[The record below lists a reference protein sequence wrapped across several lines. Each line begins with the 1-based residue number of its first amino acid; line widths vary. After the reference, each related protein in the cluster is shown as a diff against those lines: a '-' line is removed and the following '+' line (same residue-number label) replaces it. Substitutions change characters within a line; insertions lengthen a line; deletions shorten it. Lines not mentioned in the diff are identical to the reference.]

1 VSPDSDTRRAVA
13 ALAACRPLADRLA
26 ASPDGIDTPLTAA
39 DLDLLHGYEEV
50 LTAYSGY
57 EHELRLDALRSA
69 AGLRPSDAGLL
80 RGALDQHYGS
90 NPVLARARIARLER
104 WLTRAGEPASE
115 PEEDKK
121 T

>member
-1 VSPDSDTRRAVA
+1 MSTDSDTRRAVA

-26 ASPDGIDTPLTAA
+26 ASPDGIYTALTAA

-80 RGALDQHYGS
+80 RGALDQQYGS
-90 NPVLARARIARLER
+90 NPTLARARLARLER
-104 WLTRAGEPASE
+104 WLNRDDE

-121 T
+121 A

>member
-1 VSPDSDTRRAVA
+1 MDTAQA
-13 ALAACRPLADRLA
+13 IDLLAACRPLAERLA
-26 ASPDGIDTPLTAA
+26 ASSDGIYTTLTAA

-50 LTAYSGY
+50 VTAYGGY

-80 RGALDQHYGS
+80 RGALDQHYWS
-90 NPVLARARIARLER
+90 NPTLAHARIARLER
-104 WLTRAGEPASE
+104 WLNRADE